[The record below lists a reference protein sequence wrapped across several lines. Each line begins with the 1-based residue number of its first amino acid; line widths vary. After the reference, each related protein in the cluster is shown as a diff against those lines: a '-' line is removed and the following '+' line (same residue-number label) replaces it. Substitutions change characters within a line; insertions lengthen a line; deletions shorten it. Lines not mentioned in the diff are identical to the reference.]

1 MLRLTS
7 SSTTRA
13 TRTVAVWT
21 VSVVVILT
29 EARLSQSDGE
39 EDAGAHCHEEGN
51 FLNHCF
57 FFLRFSIFRFLLVLL
72 WLLLF
77 QLSTGCSMVKS
88 KPFLGESFI
97 PLNSGLVVL
106 VCSMFPSVSE

>member
-1 MLRLTS
+1 MLKLTS

-13 TRTVAVWT
+13 ARTVAVWT

-51 FLNHCF
+51 FLNHFLQFFSVFCF
-57 FFLRFSIFRFLLVLL
+57 
-72 WLLLF
+72 
-77 QLSTGCSMVKS
+77 
-88 KPFLGESFI
+88 
-97 PLNSGLVVL
+97 
-106 VCSMFPSVSE
+106 